1 MKYKKIEDARAKI
14 STAHLVRS
22 ISEAATLWQ
31 IIPEAC
37 IPHAFLTTIRQ

>member
-14 STAHLVRS
+14 PTVHLVPS
-22 ISEAATLWQ
+22 ISEAAALWG